1 MQALVIFIVFL
12 FGAVL
17 ASFLSVVADRW
28 GSASWAHGRSHCDH
42 CARHLNWYEL
52 IPIVSYLAMRGR
64 CSRCKAPLSIA
75 YPIGELLG
83 GVGAVLLVSAFIY
96 TPVILF
102 FLAIFFCLMYVISRY
117 DARHMLVL
125 HELLFPAAFFAII
138 IHIAIIHSSMPL
150 AQALATFAIQLFLNA
165 IFIIAPFWLVWKLS
179 KGTKIGLG
187 DIYVFVPLALLLD
200 FQGFIA
206 MLFITS
212 LTALI
217 VSVLVAIAKRKK
229 LTRATRLPLVPYLT
243 FATLLVVALQF
254 DILGLVSRFL

>member
-1 MQALVIFIVFL
+1 
-12 FGAVL
+12 
-17 ASFLSVVADRW
+17 
-28 GSASWAHGRSHCDH
+28 
-42 CARHLNWYEL
+42 
-52 IPIVSYLAMRGR
+52 
-64 CSRCKAPLSIA
+64 
-75 YPIGELLG
+75 
-83 GVGAVLLVSAFIY
+83 
-96 TPVILF
+96 
-102 FLAIFFCLMYVISRY
+102 
-117 DARHMLVL
+117 
-125 HELLFPAAFFAII
+125 
-138 IHIAIIHSSMPL
+138 MPL